1 MKTALKH
8 QKFKLV
14 IKNIKHF
21 ILFNSKSR
29 FVESTRFQTILS
41 TTFFRQESRSEF
53 SVKD

>member
-14 IKNIKHF
+14 IKSIKHF

-29 FVESTRFQTILS
+29 FVKSTLFQTILS
-41 TTFFRQESRSEF
+41 TTFFSRELRSEF
-53 SVKD
+53 PAKD